1 MRRTK
6 RLQSIQRLAEHGAD
20 AASRDIGFRLQSL
33 RAEEERLRQV
43 QAYLE
48 HYERL
53 SVNGSAGLAFGFMQ
67 GRRQFAARL
76 REAVERQARLVE
88 EQQALYL
95 RQVER
100 WRDARSRALALQ
112 RFNERIRR
120 REAERLERREQA
132 QQDEIAQRRR

>member
-48 HYERL
+48 HYDLIVL
-53 SVNGSAGLAFGFMQ
+53 STPEL
-67 GRRQFAARL
+67 
-76 REAVERQARLVE
+76 
-88 EQQALYL
+88 
-95 RQVER
+95 
-100 WRDARSRALALQ
+100 
-112 RFNERIRR
+112 NEVWVIDHSTTT
-120 REAERLERREQA
+120 EQA
-132 QQDEIAQRRR
+132 ATGAGGRFRT